1 MAIESHPTNE
11 EREFT
16 APGVEITML
25 AGTDETDGA
34 WSLFDYGAAAGFQG
48 PPPHWHEELIEGFY
62 VLEGELAVSIDGQ
75 DRLAG
80 EGEYVLIPTYTV
92 HSFAVTED
100 GPGRFLLQV
109 SPGGFEGYFKEL
121 AQLMSGAD
129 SWPPEDME
137 PVQELMSRYD
147 THTPPVESVQ

>member
-11 EREFT
+11 ERLFT
-16 APGVEITML
+16 APGVEIDVL
-25 AGTDETDGA
+25 ASSDETDGI
-34 WSLFDYGAAAGFQG
+34 WSVLEYTAEAGFQG

-75 DRLAG
+75 DRLA
-80 EGEYVLIPTYTV
+80 EQGEYVLVPSQTV

-121 AQLMSGAD
+121 AQLMAGAD
-129 SWPPEDME
+129 SWPPWDMG
-137 PVQELMSRYD
+137 PVHRLMGRYD
-147 THTPPVESVQ
+147 TYAPPVESVN